1 MFKINK
7 RISKKNTNRKLRKRS
22 RSRSKLIIKGGSE
35 RINITVRAIDDDTA
49 IFQTTIH
56 PMDTIKSLKK
66 EILEW
71 FDVRLENQE
80 ITYNGIIQPE
90 DRIMGEIPIENN
102 STVYIQDITL
112 RR

>member
-1 MFKINK
+1 MFRINK
-7 RISKKNTNRKLRKRS
+7 RISKKKKSKLNLKR
-22 RSRSKLIIKGGSE
+22 RSRSKLIMKGGSE
-35 RINITVRAIDDDTA
+35 RINITVRAIDDITA
-49 IFQTTIH
+49 IFQTTIN

-80 ITYNGIIQPE
+80 ITYNGNIITE

-102 STVYIQDITL
+102 SIVYIQDIT
-112 RR
+112 RRR

>member
-1 MFKINK
+1 MFKISK
-7 RISKKNTNRKLRKRS
+7 RISKKNSKRKLRRS
-22 RSRSKLIIKGGSE
+22 KSKLIIKGGSQ

-49 IFQTTIH
+49 IFQTTVN

-80 ITYNGIIQPE
+80 ITYNGVIQPE

-102 STVYIQDITL
+102 STVYIQDI
-112 RR
+112 RRRR